1 MLPALWTR
9 APVQLQQE
17 HEAFACH
24 MATWWEV
31 RETEGE
37 NTERERERNWAC
49 ASDVCSRIFPFIPL
63 LAVWPD
69 GKCKTALL
77 QEAL

>member
-24 MATWWEV
+24 MGTWWEV
-31 RETEGE
+31 RE
-37 NTERERERNWAC
+37 REKLGMRLRC
-49 ASDVCSRIFPFIPL
+49 
-63 LAVWPD
+63 
-69 GKCKTALL
+69 LL
-77 QEAL
+77 QNFPLHPFTCCVARWKM

>member
-24 MATWWEV
+24 MGTWWEV
-31 RETEGE
+31 REREKIHTD
-37 NTERERERNWAC
+37 RERE
-49 ASDVCSRIFPFIPL
+49 
-63 LAVWPD
+63 
-69 GKCKTALL
+69 K
-77 QEAL
+77 